1 MSSTEAHGDEVYQPH
16 EGDDPA
22 QAAPDMDNALDEP
35 TLDETLDT
43 GYSPPERPYAV
54 NDPATTA
61 EGRHTGE
68 TLDQRL
74 AREVPEPDGAE
85 AMWNE
90 FADESADAPR
100 SGPVRAG
107 RLAPADETGPARHIS
122 VVAHEVGINGGA
134 ASAEEAAMHIIEEPG
149 GAGEAGEPGESE
161 GGG

>member
-1 MSSTEAHGDEVYQPH
+1 MSSIASHGDEVYQPH

-22 QAAPDMDNALDEP
+22 QASPDMDNALDEP

-74 AREVPEPDGAE
+74 AREVPEPDGDE
-85 AMWNE
+85 ATWNE
-90 FADESADAPR
+90 FADESDEAPR

-107 RLAPADETGPARHIS
+107 RLAPADETGPSRHIS
-122 VVAHEVGINGGA
+122 VVAHEVGISGGA
-134 ASAEEAAMHIIEEPG
+134 ASAEEAAMHIVEEPD
-149 GAGEAGEPGESE
+149 ENSE
-161 GGG
+161 GDA

>member
-1 MSSTEAHGDEVYQPH
+1 MSSTESHGDEVYQPH

-68 TLDQRL
+68 TLDERL
-74 AREVPEPDGAE
+74 AREVPEPDGDGAT
-85 AMWNE
+85 WNE

-107 RLAPADETGPARHIS
+107 RLVSVDETGPVRHIS
-122 VVAHEVGINGGA
+122 VVAHEVGVNGGA
-134 ASAEEAAMHIIEEPG
+134 ASAEEAAMHIVE
-149 GAGEAGEPGESE
+149 EPGES
-161 GGG
+161 GDSDDAGAG